1 MLKQVIPGVA
11 YRLIDSTMRGFNA
24 IIRRVNHGIGQT
36 SDPDLLAIRT
46 RALIGTDISS
56 HLETIFLE
64 ALRATPRLIVELGV
78 RTGESTLVFAS
89 VARRCGATLVS
100 VDIAP
105 CSSVCQYDQWHFVQE
120 DDVGF
125 GRRFEDWCQEHDI
138 SPKVE
143 VLFIDTSHLYE
154 HTLAEIDAWFPHLAE
169 RAVVFFHDTNLRRF
183 FRRRDHTIGRG
194 WNNSRGVIRALDT
207 RFGAGF
213 DERRPFRGELES
225 WQVIHDPVCNGL
237 TILTRSA
244 T

>member
-1 MLKQVIPGVA
+1 MA
-11 YRLIDSTMRGFNA
+11 SDRLPT
-24 IIRRVNHGIGQT
+24 QT
-36 SDPDLLAIRT
+36 
-46 RALIGTDISS
+46 
-56 HLETIFLE
+56 FWQY
-64 ALRATPRLIVELGV
+64 ELGHSSGLTSRV
-78 RTGESTLVFAS
+78 IL
-89 VARRCGATLVS
+89 RRS
-100 VDIAP
+100 
-105 CSSVCQYDQWHFVQE
+105 
-120 DDVGF
+120 
-125 GRRFEDWCQEHDI
+125 CQEHDI

-194 WNNSRGVIRALDT
+194 WNNSRGVIRALET

-244 T
+244 GRGNAGSAT